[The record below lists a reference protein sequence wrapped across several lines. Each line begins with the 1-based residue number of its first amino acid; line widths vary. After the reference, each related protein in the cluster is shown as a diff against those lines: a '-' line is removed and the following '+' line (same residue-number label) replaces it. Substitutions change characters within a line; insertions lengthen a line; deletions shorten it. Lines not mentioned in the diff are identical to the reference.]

1 MDVDED
7 TKRIEE
13 GLNETREEIEKLK
26 KELKEELKETR
37 EEIEKLK
44 KELKEELKETREE
57 IEKLKKESK
66 ELKERKED
74 LEKKIEEKL
83 KQLRKEHNEE
93 LKNVITEKNEMV
105 RIVMKDNDKKLEE
118 KRCELEELEDT
129 NSTLII
135 KERQSTGE
143 IQEAFTELIRGLRD
157 LSCEGSLIRVK
168 RMGQVDEKPFTKV
181 CKQKFI
187 DENVEVEYAMLCS
200 KWQNA
205 LNDSAWH
212 PFKRVGTG
220 ENMKE
225 VVDDEDEKLKSLRE
239 EWGEDVKNA
248 VKTALEEMNEFN
260 PSGRYIV
267 PVLWNFEHGRK
278 ATLKEGIAHMTQQ
291 IKNLKRS
298 RMINDGCK
306 IGY

>member
-44 KELKEELKETREE
+44 
-57 IEKLKKESK
+57 K

-168 RMGQVDEKPFTKV
+168 RMGQVDEKPFMKV

-220 ENMKE
+220 ENMK
-225 VVDDEDEKLKSLRE
+225 KLKSLRE

-260 PSGRYIV
+260 PSGR
-267 PVLWNFEHGRK
+267 E
-278 ATLKEGIAHMTQQ
+278 QDDQ
-291 IKNLKRS
+291 
-298 RMINDGCK
+298 
-306 IGY
+306 